1 MKGRLI
7 ALVNLPTT
15 QGISYGLIEIN
26 PDGSI
31 QKVNS
36 EGKKLLLSDDND
48 TNYLFHRIK
57 NNEIK
62 TKLHECFMG
71 RTNDFIVT
79 IDSQSYFFLFHRT
92 FKEQKLEKIHVYMFN
107 IAYLQSSQDHNN
119 WNNHLLS
126 SIGEMAAG
134 IAHEVRNPLTA
145 VKGFL
150 QLLEQTYN
158 QQYTQIAQSELD
170 RAIHILNDLMSVS
183 KPEFVQEKQT
193 TFNLCSEIESI
204 LLLFQNQL
212 YEISVIKKFTNEN
225 SVIFGRRDQIKK
237 AFFNLIKNA
246 IEAMSPGGTLMI
258 EQNEDFQD
266 IHINISDSGIGIPK
280 DKLRLLGTPF
290 FTLKQDGKGMGLAQV
305 FNALQTN
312 DGKIR
317 VTSEEGKGTTFFL
330 SFPKAITHSNQFLGG
345 NSMIQAVDSKIELE
359 NFLSENIHF
368 YTEEWMQYLHKNKS
382 YITSLLK
389 ENGDME
395 YFKVS
400 GNPIMNLV
408 ADNISQI
415 KMEEI
420 MDVARE
426 RGVRSAKI
434 EFPIHL
440 AWELFQSTRGIIW
453 NAIKSFYVESN
464 NTLSV
469 DEFFTLERHVNDI
482 IDFYI
487 DSYTAYYTNYKEEL
501 LKSHRETVDELS
513 VPIIP
518 IAERV
523 CILPIV
529 GTVDTYRAKKI
540 REKTLQRVK
549 ELNAQQLIID
559 ISGVPFVDT
568 AVVNHLFKIVKG
580 IRLLGCST
588 ILTGISPEIADTMI
602 ELGIEIDSE
611 LKTRSDLQ
619 QALQDIR
626 HYFNGNK

>member
-1 MKGRLI
+1 MKGRLV

-15 QGISYGLIEIN
+15 QSISYGLVEVN

-36 EGKKLLLSDDND
+36 EGKKLLLSDEND

-57 NNEIK
+57 NKEIK

-71 RTNDFIVT
+71 RSNDFIVT
-79 IDSQSYFFLFHRT
+79 IDSQPYFFLFHRT
-92 FKEQKLEKIHVYMFN
+92 FKEEKLDKIHLYMFN
-107 IAYLQSSQDHNN
+107 IAYLHSSHDHNN

-150 QLLEQTYN
+150 QLLEQTYK
-158 QQYTQIAQSELD
+158 QEYTQIAQSELD

-212 YEISVIKKFTNEN
+212 YDINVIKKFMSEN
-225 SVIFGRRDQIKK
+225 PVILGRRDQIKK
-237 AFFNLIKNA
+237 ALFNLIKNA

-258 EQNEDFQD
+258 EQFEDLQE
-266 IHINISDSGIGIPK
+266 IRINISDSGIGIPK

-305 FNALQTN
+305 FNAIQTN

-317 VTSEEGKGTTFFL
+317 VTSEEGQGTTFFL
-330 SFPKAITHSNQFLGG
+330 SFPKAHSNQFIGG
-345 NSMIQAVDSKIELE
+345 HSMIQAVDSKVELE
-359 NFLSENIHF
+359 NFLTNNLHF
-368 YTEEWMQYLHKNKS
+368 YTEEWIEYLNKNKS

-389 ENGDME
+389 ENGEMDS
-395 YFKVS
+395 FKTV
-400 GNPIMNLV
+400 GNPIMKLV
-408 ADNISQI
+408 ADNISQL
-415 KMEEI
+415 KMEDI
-420 MDVARE
+420 MDFARE
-426 RGVRSAKI
+426 RGVRSAKT

-440 AWELFQSTRGIIW
+440 AWELFQSSRGIIW
-453 NAIKSFYVESN
+453 NAIKAFYIESN

-469 DEFFTLERHVNDI
+469 EEFFTLERTVNDI

-487 DSYTAYYTNYKEEL
+487 DSYTAYFANYKEEL

-523 CILPIV
+523 CILPVV
-529 GTVDTYRAKKI
+529 GNVDTYRAKKI

-549 ELNAQQLIID
+549 ELKAQQLIID

-580 IRLLGCST
+580 IKLLGCST

-619 QALQDIR
+619 QALQDIQP
-626 HYFNGNK
+626 YLKEK

>member
-1 MKGRLI
+1 MKGRLV

-15 QGISYGLIEIN
+15 QSISYGLIEVN
-26 PDGSI
+26 PDSSI

-36 EGKKLLLSDDND
+36 EGKKLLLSDEND

-57 NNEIK
+57 NKEIK

-71 RTNDFIVT
+71 RSNDFLVT
-79 IDSQSYFFLFHRT
+79 IDSQPYFFLFHRT
-92 FKEQKLEKIHVYMFN
+92 FKEEKLDKIHLYMFN
-107 IAYLQSSQDHNN
+107 IAYLQSSHDHNN

-150 QLLEQTYN
+150 QLLEQTYK
-158 QQYTQIAQSELD
+158 QEYTQIAQSELD

-212 YEISVIKKFTNEN
+212 YDINVIKKFMSEN
-225 SVIFGRRDQIKK
+225 PVILGRRDQIKK
-237 AFFNLIKNA
+237 ALFNLIKNA

-258 EQNEDFQD
+258 EQFEDLQE
-266 IHINISDSGIGIPK
+266 IRINISDSGIGIPK

-305 FNALQTN
+305 FNAIQTN

-317 VTSEEGKGTTFFL
+317 VTSEEGQGTTFFL
-330 SFPKAITHSNQFLGG
+330 SFPKAHSNQFIGG
-345 NSMIQAVDSKIELE
+345 HSMIQAVDSKVELE
-359 NFLSENIHF
+359 NFLTNNIHF
-368 YTEEWMQYLHKNKS
+368 YTEEWIEYLNKNKS

-389 ENGDME
+389 ENGEMDS
-395 YFKVS
+395 FKTV
-400 GNPIMNLV
+400 GNPIMKLV
-408 ADNISQI
+408 ADNIIQI
-415 KMEEI
+415 KMEDI
-420 MDVARE
+420 MDFARE
-426 RGVRSAKI
+426 RGVRSAKT

-440 AWELFQSTRGIIW
+440 AWELFQSSRGIIW
-453 NAIKSFYVESN
+453 NAIKAFYIESN

-469 DEFFTLERHVNDI
+469 EEFFTLERTVNDI

-487 DSYTAYYTNYKEEL
+487 DSYTAYFANYKEEL

-523 CILPIV
+523 CILPVV
-529 GTVDTYRAKKI
+529 GNVDTYRAKKI

-549 ELNAQQLIID
+549 ELKAQQLIID

-580 IRLLGCST
+580 IKLLGCST

-619 QALQDIR
+619 QALQDIQP
-626 HYFNGNK
+626 YLKEK

>member
-1 MKGRLI
+1 M
-7 ALVNLPTT
+7 VNLPTA
-15 QGISYGLIEIN
+15 QGTSYGLIEIN

-31 QKVNS
+31 QKVNN

-79 IDSQSYFFLFHRT
+79 IDSQPYFFLFHRT

-107 IAYLQSSQDHNN
+107 IAYLQNSHEHNN

-150 QLLEQTYN
+150 QLLDQTYN
-158 QQYTQIAQSELD
+158 QEYTQIAQSELD

-183 KPEFVQEKQT
+183 KPEFVQEKQV

-212 YEISVIKKFTNEN
+212 YEITVIKKFANES
-225 SVIFGRRDQIKK
+225 SVIIGRRDQIKK
-237 AFFNLIKNA
+237 ALFNLIKNA

-258 EQNEDFQD
+258 EQYEDFQD

-305 FNALQTN
+305 FNAIQTN
-312 DGKIR
+312 DGKIH

-330 SFPKAITHSNQFLGG
+330 SFPKVISHSNQFLGG
-345 NSMIQAVDSKIELE
+345 NSMIQAVDSKVELE
-359 NFLSENIHF
+359 NFLTKNVHF
-368 YTEEWMQYLHKNKS
+368 YTEEWMQYLQKNKS

-389 ENGDME
+389 ENGEME
-395 YFKVS
+395 SYKVK

-415 KMEEI
+415 KMEDI

-426 RGVRSAKI
+426 RGVRSAKT

-440 AWELFQSTRGIIW
+440 AWELFQSSRGIIW
-453 NAIKSFYVESN
+453 NAIKAFYVESN

-487 DSYTAYYTNYKEEL
+487 DSYTAYYANYKEEL

-523 CILPIV
+523 SILPIV

-580 IRLLGCST
+580 IKLLGCST

-602 ELGIEIDSE
+602 ELGIEIDNE

-626 HYFNGNK
+626 PFFNGNK

>member
-1 MKGRLI
+1 MKGRLVV
-7 ALVNLPTT
+7 LVNLPSI
-15 QGISYGLIEIN
+15 QGNSYGLIEIN

-36 EGKKLLLSDDND
+36 EGKKLILSDDDD

-79 IDSQSYFFLFHRT
+79 IESQPYFFLFHRT

-107 IAYLQSSQDHNN
+107 IASLQNSHEHNN

-158 QQYTQIAQSELD
+158 QEYTQIAQSELD

-193 TFNLCSEIESI
+193 TFNLCSEVESI

-212 YEISVIKKFTNEN
+212 YDINVIKQFSNEN
-225 SVIFGRRDQIKK
+225 SVILGRRDQIKK
-237 AFFNLIKNA
+237 ALFNLIKNA

-258 EQNEDFQD
+258 EQYEDFQD

-305 FNALQTN
+305 FNAIQTN
-312 DGKIR
+312 DGKIH

-330 SFPKAITHSNQFLGG
+330 SFPKPISHSNQFIGG
-345 NSMIQAVDSKIELE
+345 NSMIQAVDSKVELE
-359 NFLSENIHF
+359 KFLTDNIHF
-368 YTEEWMQYLHKNKS
+368 YTEEWIQYLHKNKS

-389 ENGDME
+389 ENGEME
-395 YFKVS
+395 SYKVN

-415 KMEEI
+415 KMEDI

-426 RGVRSAKI
+426 RGVRSAKT

-440 AWELFQSTRGIIW
+440 AWELFQSSRGIIW
-453 NAIKSFYVESN
+453 NAIKAFYVESN

-487 DSYTAYYTNYKEEL
+487 DSYTAYYANYKEEL

-518 IAERV
+518 IAERI

-580 IRLLGCST
+580 IKLLGCST

-602 ELGIEIDSE
+602 ELGIEIDNE

-626 HYFNGNK
+626 PFFERK